1 MTQPYWIKL
10 YLEILNDPKM
20 SRLSDRLFR
29 RTIELFLIAG
39 STDRSGVLPPVA
51 DIAWQLRQ
59 PLQKITADLQS
70 LQDVG
75 ILTQENGDWT
85 VTNFELRQSPADA
98 RERVRRYREAR
109 KQEQYQPFQDDN
121 VTQNVT
127 QAVTNRY
134 IPVTTAETNRYTDTD
149 TETDSDSENRTETEA
164 EAEQNPTAA
173 LDALP
178 ELFKLYENEIGILTA
193 FIADA
198 IKSALSDYPLDWI
211 KSAIQESSRQNKRSW
226 SYVESILK
234 RWKKDGFKTDT
245 RYQQG
250 AQKKERD
257 LDYFRSIYKGQH
269 DHA

>member
-39 STDRSGVLPPVA
+39 SNDRSGVLPPVA

-98 RERVRRYREAR
+98 KERVRRYREAR
-109 KQEQYQPFQDDN
+109 KQEQYQPASEPQ
-121 VTQNVT
+121 VTED
-127 QAVTNRY
+127 VTNRY
-134 IPVTTAETNRYTDTD
+134 TPVTTVETNRYTDTD

-234 RWKKDGFKTDT
+234 RWKMDGFKTDT
-245 RYQQG
+245 RPQQG
-250 AQKKERD
+250 TQKKVRD

>member
-109 KQEQYQPFQDDN
+109 KQEQYEPLQGNDVTKN
-121 VTQNVT
+121 VTED
-127 QAVTNRY
+127 VTNRY
-134 IPVTTAETNRYTDTD
+134 TPVTTAETNRYTDTD
-149 TETDSDSENRTETEA
+149 TDTETDSENRTETEA
-164 EAEQNPTAA
+164 EAEQNSTAA

-178 ELFKLYENEIGILTA
+178 ELFRLYENEIGILTA

-198 IKSALSDYPLDWI
+198 IKIALIDYPLDWI

-234 RWKKDGFKTDT
+234 RWKMDGFKTDT
-245 RYQQG
+245 RPQQG
-250 AQKKERD
+250 TQKKVRD

>member
-39 STDRSGVLPPVA
+39 SNDRSGVLPPVA

-59 PLQKITADLQS
+59 PLQKITSDLQS

-98 RERVRRYREAR
+98 KERVRRYREAR
-109 KQEQYQPFQDDN
+109 KQEQYQPLQDND

-127 QAVTNRY
+127 KSYNN
-134 IPVTTAETNRYTDTD
+134 VTTAETNRYTDTD
-149 TETDSDSENRTETEA
+149 TDTDTETDSENRTETEA
-164 EAEQNPTAA
+164 EAEQNSTAA

-178 ELFKLYENEIGILTA
+178 ELFRLYENEIGILTA

-198 IKSALSDYPLDWI
+198 IKTALIDYPLDWI

-234 RWKKDGFKTDT
+234 RWKEDGFKTDT